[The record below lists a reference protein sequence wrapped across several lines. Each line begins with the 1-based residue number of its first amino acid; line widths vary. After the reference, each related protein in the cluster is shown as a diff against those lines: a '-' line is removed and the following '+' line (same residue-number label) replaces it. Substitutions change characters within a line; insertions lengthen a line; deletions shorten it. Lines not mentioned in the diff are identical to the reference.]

1 MSQLS
6 GRLSLFSVFLILPK
20 HTDDNKEIAEYGEDD
35 DGEDH
40 DALENVTDNIIFR
53 NLDRRR
59 R

>member
-1 MSQLS
+1 MAK
-6 GRLSLFSVFLILPK
+6 FSITGNAY
-20 HTDDNKEIAEYGEDD
+20 HYKEIAEYGEDD

-40 DALENVTDNIIFR
+40 DALKNVTNNIIFR